1 VSSSSSSDVRL
12 AAASLDDRFRRRFEA
27 AFLGDM
33 DAALEGLG
41 VSRAEL
47 EAAMKETGDIRSI
60 DVGGEDAGSAWLE
73 LRGSCV
79 HVHALLLDPAFR
91 GRGIGRRALDL
102 VAEEFRGRA
111 DEIELAVERG
121 NAPAERLYES
131 AGFVEVESPHGDL
144 GFRVLRRRIS

>member
-91 GRGIGRRALDL
+91 GPVTGPCRFRWARIPSPGCAGR
-102 VAEEFRGRA
+102 
-111 DEIELAVERG
+111 
-121 NAPAERLYES
+121 S
-131 AGFVEVESPHGDL
+131 QS
-144 GFRVLRRRIS
+144 SC